1 MRTLDRLRPTRVAAD
16 IDELAGAVQFRVHA
30 VRLDQRNHFPQ
41 FGDSAPRP
49 VERQPHRGVLV
60 CAPTSTES
68 QFEAP
73 VGEQVERRGLLR
85 EHGGHVVVD
94 AEDAGTDAQR
104 VGHRGRG
111 GHRRDRREVL
121 SRSARGTLRRPGPEV
136 VVRQEQR

>member
-73 VGEQVERRGLLR
+73 E
-85 EHGGHVVVD
+85 
-94 AEDAGTDAQR
+94 AQR